1 MIYLVFCLVF
11 VPYIVFAQSS
21 IGVNIGLQN
30 SLYFSTYSKVLDI
43 PSCCEEYSNP
53 VSNSISLGLFHTLLL
68 NQKFGLLTSVQYSS
82 LTAST
87 TSKASYP
94 VLINN
99 SVQNAEFLYTSVF
112 RFNNLEL
119 TSGIQYSINDNF
131 SFGSR
136 IGVVMEF
143 ATNYTQKEEIVTT
156 GVDYKNSNFE
166 SVSNKSIE
174 NSLFKPT
181 IVLFT
186 QYSKPISKNISFISR
201 LDVSTIF
208 GDNSIPINKTSLHT
222 RLLLGIEIPIDKFT
236 NTSPLEPK
244 E

>member
-1 MIYLVFCLVF
+1 MIYIVFSLVL
-11 VPYIVFAQSS
+11 VPYILFAQSS

-30 SLYFSTYSKVLDI
+30 SMYFSTYSKVLDI

-53 VSNSISLGLFHTLLL
+53 VSYSFSLGLFHTLLL
-68 NQKFGLLTSVQYSS
+68 NQKLGLLTSIQYSS

-87 TSKASYP
+87 TSESSYP

-99 SVQNAEFLYTSVF
+99 SVQNAEFLYTSEF
-112 RFNNLEL
+112 RFNNIEL
-119 TSGIQYSINDNF
+119 TSGIQYSVNDNL

-143 ATNYTQKEEIVTT
+143 STKYTQKEEIVTT
-156 GVDYKNSNFE
+156 GVDYKNPNFE

-174 NSLFKPT
+174 NSMFKPT
-181 IVLFT
+181 IVLFA
-186 QYSKPISKNISFISR
+186 QYIKPISKNISFISR

-208 GDNSIPINKTSLHT
+208 GDNYIPINNSSLHT

-236 NTSPLEPK
+236 NTSPLQPK